1 MADSNAR
8 VDDKI
13 ITDAYRDEDE
23 IRNAHEIKIIFDD
36 VCEVL
41 EKYDENRVANYT
53 TLTDGKIKIIRNTE
67 IDKHFLVAISAE
79 GKVHLQYDT
88 AEVNARIQK
97 GSRHIC
103 EFTKL
108 TPEKSLEYYAKF
120 TDMLS
125 LEKFVLCL
133 LESKRISTD
142 KPKSANVKTNGLN
155 SEIENKY
162 IFGNSLNTLSFASL
176 SAKGESGFQ
185 NNTGKMFST
194 SGNAVFDSETNEE
207 SPENRDIYVQ
217 PIVELSTVTVSTGE
231 EEEEVHFKQR
241 CKLYRY
247 DTSGKKWKEN
257 GVGEMKLLYNRK
269 MQKSRLVMRRDQ
281 VHKLCA
287 NHALSETMK
296 LEPFPSNELTVTWNA
311 LGDISDN
318 SPEDKLL
325 AAKFKNK
332 DILSEFKNT
341 FALLCIGKSIPQVI
355 KETNGVEFAD
365 CPRNNGACD
374 ITLSKMISSFS

>member
-1 MADSNAR
+1 MTDSNTR
-8 VDDKI
+8 IDDKN
-13 ITDAYRDEDE
+13 ITGAYRDEDE
-23 IRNAHEIKIIFDD
+23 IRNAHEIEIIFDD
-36 VCEVL
+36 ACEVL
-41 EKYDENRVANYT
+41 EKCDEVTNYT
-53 TLTDGKIKIIRNTE
+53 TLTDGRIKIIRNTE
-67 IDKHFLVAISAE
+67 IDKHFVVAISAE
-79 GKVHLQYDT
+79 GKVRLQYDT
-88 AEVNARIQK
+88 EEVNAKIQK

-103 EFTKL
+103 EFTKV

-125 LEKFVLCL
+125 LEKFVSCL
-133 LESKRISTD
+133 TEIKRISMD
-142 KPKSANVKTNGLN
+142 KPKSANVETNGLN
-155 SEIENKY
+155 PETEQKH
-162 IFGNSLNTLSFASL
+162 IFGNSSNTLSFASL
-176 SAKGESGFQ
+176 STKGESGFQ
-185 NNTGKMFST
+185 NNTGKMFSS
-194 SGNAVFDSETNEE
+194 SGNTVFDSEANEE
-207 SPENRDIYVQ
+207 TPENRDIYVQ

-231 EEEEVHFKQR
+231 EEEEAHFKQR

-247 DTSGKKWKEN
+247 DTSVKKWKEN
-257 GVGEMKLLYNRK
+257 GVGEMKLLYNRNIH
-269 MQKSRLVMRRDQ
+269 KSRLVMRRDQ

-341 FALLCIGKSIPQVI
+341 FALLCNGKNIPQVI
-355 KETNGVEFAD
+355 KETNGVELTD
-365 CPRNNGACD
+365 CPRKNGTCD
-374 ITLSKMISSFS
+374 ITLSKMIGSI

>member
-1 MADSNAR
+1 MTDSNAR
-8 VDDKI
+8 IDDKI
-13 ITDAYRDEDE
+13 IAGAYRDEEE
-23 IRNAHEIKIIFDD
+23 IKNAHEIEIIFDD
-36 VCEVL
+36 ACEVL
-41 EKYDENRVANYT
+41 EKRDENRVANFT
-53 TLTDGKIKIIRNTE
+53 TLTDGRIKIIRNTE
-67 IDKHFLVAISAE
+67 IDKHFVVAISAE
-79 GKVHLQYDT
+79 GKVNLQYDT
-88 AEVNARIQK
+88 AEVNAKIQK

-125 LEKFVLCL
+125 LEKFVSCL
-133 LESKRISTD
+133 IEIKRISMD
-142 KPKSANVKTNGLN
+142 KPKTANVETNGLN
-155 SEIENKY
+155 SETEKKH
-162 IFGNSLNTLSFASL
+162 IFGNSSNTLSFASL

-185 NNTGKMFST
+185 NNTGKMFSS
-194 SGNAVFDSETNEE
+194 SGNTVFDSEAIEE

-247 DTSGKKWKEN
+247 DTSVKKWKES
-257 GVGEMKLLYNRK
+257 GVGEMKLLYNRN

-296 LEPFPSNELTVTWNA
+296 LEPFPSNELTVTWNP

-318 SPEDKLL
+318 SAEDKLL

-341 FALLCIGKSIPQVI
+341 FALLCNVKSVPQVI
-355 KETNGVEFAD
+355 KVTNGVELTD
-365 CPRNNGACD
+365 SPRNNGTCD
-374 ITLSKMISSFS
+374 ITLSKMISSI

>member
-1 MADSNAR
+1 MTDSNAR
-8 VDDKI
+8 IDDKI
-13 ITDAYRDEDE
+13 IAGAYRDEEE
-23 IRNAHEIKIIFDD
+23 IKNAHEIEIIFDD
-36 VCEVL
+36 ACEVL
-41 EKYDENRVANYT
+41 EKRDENRVANFT
-53 TLTDGKIKIIRNTE
+53 TSTDGRIKIIRNTE
-67 IDKHFLVAISAE
+67 IDKHFVVAISAE
-79 GKVHLQYDT
+79 GKVNLQYDT
-88 AEVNARIQK
+88 AEVNAKIQK

-125 LEKFVLCL
+125 LEKFVSCL
-133 LESKRISTD
+133 IEIKRISMD
-142 KPKSANVKTNGLN
+142 KPKTANVKTNGSN
-155 SEIENKY
+155 SETEKKH
-162 IFGNSLNTLSFASL
+162 IFGNSSNTLSFASL

-185 NNTGKMFST
+185 NNTGKMFSS
-194 SGNAVFDSETNEE
+194 SGNTVFDSEAIEE

-247 DTSGKKWKEN
+247 DISVKKWKES
-257 GVGEMKLLYNRK
+257 GVGEMKLLYNRN

-281 VHKLCA
+281 IHKLCA

-296 LEPFPSNELTVTWNA
+296 LELFPSNELTVTWNA

-318 SPEDKLL
+318 SAEDKLL

-341 FALLCIGKSIPQVI
+341 FALLCNVKSVPQVI
-355 KETNGVEFAD
+355 KETNGVELTD
-365 CPRNNGACD
+365 SPRNNGTCD
-374 ITLSKMISSFS
+374 ITLSKMISSI